1 MHTPHVASGGRY
13 PVLRTL
19 AILYVFGAAGLLCYG
34 LYRVVHTIFMPAG
47 YVSDR
52 LVLSLLI
59 FGITILVVIATLMAA
74 ELIKLLIDV
83 EHHTRAMAPPP
94 PSPSPAAAPA
104 ATDDL
109 EQESAEAALIRGH

>member
-1 MHTPHVASGGRY
+1 
-13 PVLRTL
+13 
-19 AILYVFGAAGLLCYG
+19 
-34 LYRVVHTIFMPAG
+34 
-47 YVSDR
+47 

-104 ATDDL
+104 ATADL

>member
-1 MHTPHVASGGRY
+1 MHGTHVMTGGRY

-19 AILYVFGAAGLLCYG
+19 AILYLFGAAGLLCYG

-47 YVSDR
+47 YVADR
-52 LVLSLLI
+52 LVLALLI
-59 FGITILVVIATLMAA
+59 FGITILAVMATLMVA

-83 EHHTRAMAPPP
+83 EHRTRAMAPPP
-94 PSPSPAAAPA
+94 PPAAAA
-104 ATDDL
+104 DDL